1 MIPTSTGAAKAL
13 KLVIPEMAGKLDGFA
28 IRVPTP
34 NVSVVDLTFVAEKP
48 ITAESINAS
57 MKAAAAAGPLKGI
70 LAYTEEELVSS
81 DFKGDPMSST
91 FDSKLTKVV
100 GNTGKIIAW
109 YDNEWG
115 YSSRVKD
122 LILFLVKKGL

>member
-1 MIPTSTGAAKAL
+1 MIPSSTGAAKAL
-13 KLVIPEMAGKLDGFA
+13 KLVIPAMDGKLDGFA

-48 ITAESINAS
+48 ITVASINAAIQS
-57 MKAAAAAGPLKGI
+57 ASDGPLKGI
-70 LAYTEEELVSS
+70 LGYTEEELVST
-81 DFKGDPMSST
+81 DFRGNPLSSI

-100 GNTGKIIAW
+100 GTTGKVISW

-122 LILFLVKKGL
+122 LILFLVARGL